1 MRTLR
6 LLASCVC
13 LVAAPMASAANVVV
27 KKNGQFPTI
36 QAGINAAGAN
46 GTVTVKPGVYEE
58 TPTISGALAGLV
70 LKASGKVIIDARL
83 ATGGADG
90 PAIVCNADDVTIRGF
105 TIRHAKTAMAQA
117 GHGIV
122 INAPG
127 ARLEKLSI
135 FNCSDSGIAIFAND
149 VAVKNCLVVSCF
161 NGVSATSANM
171 LVIEKN
177 TIRTTKSGGI
187 ACANSDGVLVRK
199 NVLENCGS
207 SGIGVGGANC
217 RIEDNSIT
225 RNAFSAIHANGAH
238 PIVRRNKIRT
248 SFFSTGI
255 LVVGS
260 DAEVESNTIFDVDGA
275 GIYCAASPALVR
287 KNRVVSTGPDKPG
300 VYVENG
306 TGIILEA
313 NIVENAGSAGFEGV
327 ANDVIVRKNLVRRSG
342 RQEST
347 SAAYILSG
355 IGGEFESNV
364 AKDCFGDGFRIGT
377 SAAAVT
383 GNVATGNTVDGFD
396 VDAPNCTLKGNT
408 AKANLGEGFDI
419 GGAGCAFTNNTAKSN
434 RIDVAAT
441 VAPTTFQAN
450 QYGSGGSSTMPEID

>member
-1 MRTLR
+1 
-6 LLASCVC
+6 
-13 LVAAPMASAANVVV
+13 
-27 KKNGQFPTI
+27 
-36 QAGINAAGAN
+36 
-46 GTVTVKPGVYEE
+46 
-58 TPTISGALAGLV
+58 
-70 LKASGKVIIDARL
+70 
-83 ATGGADG
+83 
-90 PAIVCNADDVTIRGF
+90 
-105 TIRHAKTAMAQA
+105 
-117 GHGIV
+117 V

-187 ACANSDGVLVRK
+187 ACANSARCARAQERPGELRVGA
-199 NVLENCGS
+199 GS
-207 SGIGVGGANC
+207 ASEA
-217 RIEDNSIT
+217 RTAASRTT
-225 RNAFSAIHANGAH
+225 RSRATRSPRSMRTGAH

-355 IGGEFESNV
+355 IGGEFDSNV

-377 SAAAVT
+377 SAAAIT

-408 AKANLGEGFDI
+408 AKANLAEGFDI